1 MKKLYLVFLLCVY
14 AYVVVAQV
22 VPRRNLGQRN
32 LGALQQYIEISNA
45 RYDAA
50 IAYKSGIE
58 KYYGELVTKNE
69 LSSEALNKLKSMKD
83 ESLKRIDDKATYG
96 DYSRAVDIAEY
107 EYKTT
112 TAAMLNVARKDIEEQ
127 KEYIR
132 QEQQRMYRYTHPFDY
147 ISYDKYSRVIQ
158 NPTYETLST
167 VQITKVALS
176 SQETR
181 VEFKVNNRANNGY
194 ISWVSINSG
203 TYIYLPLKKQK
214 LKMRDAINIA
224 VAPLKTEFHFQD
236 EELVFALVFP
246 ALPQNTRTFS
256 IIEPADSSW
265 KFYNIKIK

>member
-1 MKKLYLVFLLCVY
+1 MALQVHASCFYQGSQGLFDLRSLYDMKKLYLVFLLCVY

-96 DYSRAVDIAEY
+96 DYSSAVDIAEY

-147 ISYDKYSRVIQ
+147 MSYNKYSRVIQ

-194 ISWVSINSG
+194 VSWVSIDSG
-203 TYIYLPLKKQK
+203 TYIYLPLKSK
-214 LKMRDAINIA
+214 N
-224 VAPLKTEFHFQD
+224 
-236 EELVFALVFP
+236 
-246 ALPQNTRTFS
+246 
-256 IIEPADSSW
+256 
-265 KFYNIKIK
+265 